1 MIEMKVVLAIDN
13 NGNPIIKE
21 YDRCLRCGRKLKNE
35 EYKRIGYGPICYE
48 KVKKVKR
55 TKLF

>member
-1 MIEMKVVLAIDN
+1 MIEMKVNLIIDGK
-13 NGNPIIKE
+13 GNPIIKE
-21 YDRCLRCGRKLKNE
+21 YDRCLRCGRKLKDP
-35 EYKRIGYGPICYE
+35 EYRSIGYGPVCYE